1 MTRTCVLWK
10 RFVVLLPDD
19 FEYSTS
25 RFANPERTSNQ
36 VSAIGVSR
44 QPNAAAK
51 CSHTSS
57 LHRRVNAGTGVL
69 RVPSAARSG
78 RQCRGEGAS
87 ALVERTIRTRI
98 ERRG

>member
-36 VSAIGVSR
+36 VSAIAVSR

-51 CSHTSS
+51 CSHTSYPAS
-57 LHRRVNAGTGVL
+57 QGKRWYRRSPGAERGPKRPPMPRRRSFGTCREDYPNAD
-69 RVPSAARSG
+69 
-78 RQCRGEGAS
+78 
-87 ALVERTIRTRI
+87 RT
-98 ERRG
+98 